1 MGYKI
6 LSINPGATS
15 TKVSLSEDKNPLVIE
30 VLRHSAE
37 ELKVFPGTL
46 DQLDHR
52 KNLVENFL
60 QRNDFK
66 ISDLAAVV
74 GRGGPFKP
82 LSSGTYRVN
91 QKMVS
96 DIRSGNVQADHV
108 SNLGA
113 LIAYELTK
121 DTQVPAFIVD
131 PVSVDE
137 LIPVAR
143 ISGMPELERISLS
156 HALNIKMVAR
166 KAASELLRKY
176 EELNLV
182 IVHLG
187 SGISVTSHLKG
198 QMIDVSNANDG
209 GPLAP
214 QRTGSLP
221 ATGLAKLCLSG
232 KYTYAEMYD
241 KITKKGGLLAY
252 LGTDNVEEI
261 EKKIDSGDQKA
272 KMIYEAMVYQI
283 AKEIG
288 AMSATLFGKVDAIV
302 LTGGIAY
309 SERLINMIK
318 ERVGFLSKVLVFPGE
333 DELEALTLGALRV
346 LTGEEKEKEY

>member
-30 VLRHSAE
+30 VLRHSTE
-37 ELKVFPGTL
+37 ELKVFPRTL
-46 DQLDHR
+46 DQLEYR
-52 KNLVENFL
+52 KNLVVEFL
-60 QRNDFK
+60 QKNHFK

-91 QKMVS
+91 QKMLS
-96 DIRSGNVQADHV
+96 DIKSGNVLADHV

-166 KAASELLRKY
+166 KAASELRRKY
-176 EELNLV
+176 EELNLI

-214 QRTGSLP
+214 QRTGGLP

-232 KYTYAEMYD
+232 KYTYTEMYD

-261 EKKIDSGDQKA
+261 EEKIDSGDEKA
-272 KMIYEAMVYQI
+272 RLIYEAMVYQI

-288 AMSATLFGKVDAIV
+288 AMAATLYGKVDAIV
-302 LTGGIAY
+302 LTGGIAR
-309 SERLINMIK
+309 SERLINMTK
-318 ERVGFLSKVLVFPGE
+318 ERVSFLSKILVFPGE

>member
-30 VLRHSAE
+30 VLRHSAD
-37 ELKVFPGTL
+37 ELKAFPKTL
-46 DQLDHR
+46 DQLEYR
-52 KNLVENFL
+52 KNLVVEFL
-60 QRNDFK
+60 QKNHFK

-74 GRGGPFKP
+74 GRGGPFRP
-82 LSSGTYRVN
+82 LASGTYRVN
-91 QKMVS
+91 QKMLS
-96 DIRSGNVQADHV
+96 DIRSGNVLADHV

-166 KAASELLRKY
+166 KAASELRRKY
-176 EELNLV
+176 EELNLI

-214 QRTGSLP
+214 QRTGGLP

-232 KYTYAEMYD
+232 KYTYTEMYD

-261 EKKIDSGDQKA
+261 EEKIDSGDEKA
-272 KMIYEAMVYQI
+272 RLIYEAMVYQI

-288 AMSATLFGKVDAIV
+288 AMAATLYGKVDAIV
-302 LTGGIAY
+302 LTGGIAR
-309 SERLINMIK
+309 SDRLVNMIK
-318 ERVGFLSKVLVFPGE
+318 ERVSFLSRVLVFTGE
-333 DELEALTLGALRV
+333 DELKALTLGGLRV
-346 LTGEEKEKEY
+346 LIGEEKEKEY